1 MGIGVGHPQGST
13 CSKPHWSDSPQAR
26 TQELLASRRS
36 ISVKWLMYTAA
47 FLSTPQYLYMGTYG
61 INLAV
66 HCPLAEWAG
75 AIPYVNSETKPHPHN
90 CFT

>member
-1 MGIGVGHPQGST
+1 
-13 CSKPHWSDSPQAR
+13 
-26 TQELLASRRS
+26 
-36 ISVKWLMYTAA
+36 MYTAA
-47 FLSTPQYLYMGTYG
+47 FLSTLQYLYMGTYG